1 MIWLTLVFAS
11 LLSVAGQLCQK
22 QATCF
27 AAVNKRRKH
36 IVLWLG
42 LALACLGLAMV
53 LWLLVL
59 QNVPVGIAYPM
70 LSLNFVWVTLAAVK
84 LWHEPGIAA
93 SLVWGGVHY
102 WRHCDP
108 REYGVMGLMWG
119 LFSVIIASAAQ
130 LSMGFAASHLPPMT
144 HLWDFIAALLAFGL
158 DARILLLGLLGYLL
172 SVFCWYKT
180 LHKLALSKAYALLS
194 MSYVLVWIASMVLPG
209 WEGTFSLKA
218 LLGVACIMSG
228 LMLIFLPTTKQRY

>member
-1 MIWLTLVFAS
+1 M
-11 LLSVAGQLCQK
+11 Q
-22 QATCF
+22 
-27 AAVNKRRKH
+27 
-36 IVLWLG
+36 WLG

-84 LWHEPGIAA
+84 LWHEPVSLRHWCGVAFIIGGIVI
-93 SLVWGGVHY
+93 LGVRCNGPDVGIIQRHY
-102 WRHCDP
+102 CLSCAIKPGLCGESSTADDAL
-108 REYGVMGLMWG
+108 MG
-119 LFSVIIASAAQ
+119 
-130 LSMGFAASHLPPMT
+130 
-144 HLWDFIAALLAFGL
+144 FIAALLAFGL

-194 MSYVLVWIASMVLPG
+194 MSYVLVWIASMILPG

>member
-1 MIWLTLVFAS
+1 IFSAFMWRYFGK
-11 LLSVAGQLCQK
+11 VAGL
-22 QATCF
+22 
-27 AAVNKRRKH
+27 
-36 IVLWLG
+36 I
-42 LALACLGLAMV
+42 AL
-53 LWLLVL
+53 
-59 QNVPVGIAYPM
+59 II
-70 LSLNFVWVTLAAVK
+70 FV
-84 LWHEPGIAA
+84 
-93 SLVWGGVHY
+93 
-102 WRHCDP
+102 
-108 REYGVMGLMWG
+108 
-119 LFSVIIASAAQ
+119 
-130 LSMGFAASHLPPMT
+130 GFAASHLPPMT

-228 LMLIFLPTTKQRY
+228 LMLISKCPGVISHCIHRYHHWRLWLIVE

>member
-1 MIWLTLVFAS
+1 MEKIED
-11 LLSVAGQLCQK
+11 G
-22 QATCF
+22 
-27 AAVNKRRKH
+27 KRRAELHNRSIKRESSFFENVT
-36 IVLWLG
+36 ILQDFLDFCSKREINVLFVITPVTSYYLDY
-42 LALACLGLAMV
+42 LDPDVKSEFCLGDAGCSKTV
-53 LWLLVL
+53 
-59 QNVPVGIAYPM
+59 AR
-70 LSLNFVWVTLAAVK
+70 T
-84 LWHEPGIAA
+84 GIAA

-130 LSMGFAASHLPPMT
+130 LSLGFAASHLPPMT

-228 LMLIFLPTTKQRY
+228 LMLIFLPMTKQRY